1 MNQFKDIRK
10 KVNFFVKWLY
20 MIMLIKENIKINL

>member
-20 MIMLIKENIKINL
+20 MIMLIKEIIKINL